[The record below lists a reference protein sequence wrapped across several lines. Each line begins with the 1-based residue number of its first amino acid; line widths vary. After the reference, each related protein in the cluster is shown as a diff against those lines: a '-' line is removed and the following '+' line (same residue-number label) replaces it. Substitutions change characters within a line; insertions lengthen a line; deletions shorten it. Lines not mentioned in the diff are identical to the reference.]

1 MIISKHK
8 EAFFQNYTSVFETF
22 ERQKAS
28 NKYLHD
34 IVPTVNL
41 KFKSEIYELL
51 RQDNVQ
57 ALKITLNYKF
67 PLR

>member
-8 EAFFQNYTSVFETF
+8 EAFSSEYTSVFEKF
-22 ERQKAS
+22 ERQKAP

-41 KFKSEIYELL
+41 KYELL

-57 ALKITLNYKF
+57 ALKITLTTNF
-67 PLR
+67 L

>member
-8 EAFFQNYTSVFETF
+8 EAFSSEYTSVFEKF
-22 ERQKAS
+22 ERQKAP

-57 ALKITLNYKF
+57 ALKITLTTNF
-67 PLR
+67 L